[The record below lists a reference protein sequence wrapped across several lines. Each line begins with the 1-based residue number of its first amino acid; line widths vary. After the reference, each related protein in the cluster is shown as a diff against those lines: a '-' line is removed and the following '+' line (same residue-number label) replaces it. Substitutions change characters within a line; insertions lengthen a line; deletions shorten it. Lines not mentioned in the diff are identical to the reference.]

1 MPRPPTQKPACSLAC
16 RRSCRAPRPPSPQ
29 PLPSE
34 CSQRPLVG
42 GGTGKDHFTDE
53 GAGPGNPDP
62 TPAFRGL
69 FLWSRED
76 SMDKARRAPAL
87 SLQTRTRRHGDVAVC
102 HGARPIAGNGGAQG
116 PADAVT
122 GVLDS
127 GQARACEGCCS
138 QQGALLPHWRI
149 GSFGP
154 RVLAT
159 ALGRQWGREGCP

>member
-1 MPRPPTQKPACSLAC
+1 MPRPPTQKPACSHAC
-16 RRSCRAPRPPSPQ
+16 RRSCRAPAPQALSRCPLNAPSAPWW
-29 PLPSE
+29 
-34 CSQRPLVG
+34 VG
-42 GGTGKDHFTDE
+42 ARGKTILQMREQVQGT
-53 GAGPGNPDP
+53 PDR

-87 SLQTRTRRHGDVAVC
+87 SLQTRTRRYGDVTVC
-102 HGARPIAGNGGAQG
+102 HGARPMAGNGGAQG
-116 PADAVT
+116 PADTVT

-138 QQGALLPHWRI
+138 QQGALLPRWRI

-154 RVLAT
+154 RVLAI